1 MDTGREG
8 GWGMTKGQR
17 TMHFL
22 LWLVLGPLAALGLM
36 FALQGRP
43 APPIQD
49 GPLPGVGGQ
58 SQEAA
63 DEAEAQP

>member
-1 MDTGREG
+1 
-8 GWGMTKGQR
+8 MTKGQR

-43 APPIQD
+43 VEPVQE
-49 GPLPGVGGQ
+49 GPLPWVEGP
-58 SQEAA
+58 SQEIA
-63 DEAEAQP
+63 EESEAQP